1 MKESKVVDNMMQR
14 DYIRLTFNG
23 KTGAMSS
30 IENVRASVRILV
42 LGLISICFLTAAE
55 DPPSDPAIDGKIE
68 QGISLRQKG
77 EFLESISVFDEALN
91 QARLQNDWNAQV
103 ECLMNLGIL
112 RWNIGQV
119 KDSNEIFHQ
128 ALNLTQQLGLKDSEA
143 KCAAYLKI
151 YDGYV
156 RGKQACA
163 SGLHQDSIAQF
174 SAAIKLAR
182 SVSSPEHELKCLRQ
196 MSMNYLQTKMLDE
209 FKSLNM
215 EALDIARKINHFKE
229 ASKCLNNVGVYFYES
244 NNYSK
249 ALAYYW
255 QALSQLGEDASID
268 GDLSSILNN
277 IGAIFRELG
286 EYDKAIM
293 YINRALKIDRL
304 LADYDGISIELR
316 NLAATHRR
324 RAICSESVN
333 DLYLSLRLNLESLD
347 IAKKIKNKRYEIEA
361 MNNIGLA
368 YATNKDFT
376 QALEYFRRGIKE
388 AASIEYYSEACN
400 LYANMGFAFMEK
412 GSYGEAESSFLKG
425 FDAVRKAG
433 RYDVLWEIY
442 YGLGA
447 CFEKKGSYETAL
459 IYYGRAVDTIDFMRS
474 RLTTDDY
481 KVGFVRDKLKAYE
494 GLVNLLYKRKEQ
506 ENTIRYDTGIIEVLE
521 KAKARAFLEELSD
534 IEFRTIVSTDSEYRK
549 EEESLSRKISS
560 IITDLIRQD
569 LSRAQR
575 QKLLNQLE
583 LEEDEHVSLL
593 NRIKAEKTE
602 YAKIVPPKFTSVERL
617 QKQLLDEKSA
627 FLEYYLGEKKS
638 FGFLVTGDRF
648 ILRVLPPRAAIE
660 NSLRA
665 FMKLISS
672 PPRASFQGIPAA
684 KRIYSDLIYP
694 FQEGLTEKIT
704 HLIIVPDGILYYLPF
719 EVLVRDS
726 TNNSGPR
733 YLVELY
739 DISYAPSM
747 SSLAYLIEK
756 RPLEPHRKT
765 LLLVGD
771 PVYLSKNGKMLSR
784 RDRHEEALREIYLN
798 AGFDLSSLPYSKR
811 ELRQV
816 AHCFRDQ
823 EVDMLSQSRAN
834 EEDIKK
840 RALEEYRIIH
850 FACHGFLDEKAPKRS
865 ALVLT
870 LDDDPNEDGF
880 LQAREISSLRLNADL
895 VVLSACQT
903 GKGRLENGEGVLG
916 LPRSFFYAGARS
928 TISSLWKVN
937 DRSTSEIM
945 SDFYRHFA
953 AGQSKAKAL
962 RLAKLKLL
970 KSRFS
975 HPFYWAAFVLNGDYL
990 SKGK

>member
-1 MKESKVVDNMMQR
+1 
-14 DYIRLTFNG
+14 
-23 KTGAMSS
+23 MSS

-361 MNNIGLA
+361 MNKTVTFEAFNGRKFRFVSMVEPTLIKAWEICPIKSGVHREKLGGIRVHDVDMQTLKDIGIWDKLS
-368 YATNKDFT
+368 NEV
-376 QALEYFRRGIKE
+376 QKE
-388 AASIEYYSEACN
+388 VEQVIR
-400 LYANMGFAFMEK
+400 L
-412 GSYGEAESSFLKG
+412 
-425 FDAVRKAG
+425 AVR
-433 RYDVLWEIY
+433 
-442 YGLGA
+442 
-447 CFEKKGSYETAL
+447 
-459 IYYGRAVDTIDFMRS
+459 
-474 RLTTDDY
+474 
-481 KVGFVRDKLKAYE
+481 
-494 GLVNLLYKRKEQ
+494 
-506 ENTIRYDTGIIEVLE
+506 
-521 KAKARAFLEELSD
+521 
-534 IEFRTIVSTDSEYRK
+534 
-549 EEESLSRKISS
+549 
-560 IITDLIRQD
+560 
-569 LSRAQR
+569 
-575 QKLLNQLE
+575 
-583 LEEDEHVSLL
+583 H
-593 NRIKAEKTE
+593 
-602 YAKIVPPKFTSVERL
+602 
-617 QKQLLDEKSA
+617 
-627 FLEYYLGEKKS
+627 
-638 FGFLVTGDRF
+638 
-648 ILRVLPPRAAIE
+648 
-660 NSLRA
+660 
-665 FMKLISS
+665 
-672 PPRASFQGIPAA
+672 
-684 KRIYSDLIYP
+684 
-694 FQEGLTEKIT
+694 
-704 HLIIVPDGILYYLPF
+704 
-719 EVLVRDS
+719 
-726 TNNSGPR
+726 
-733 YLVELY
+733 
-739 DISYAPSM
+739 
-747 SSLAYLIEK
+747 
-756 RPLEPHRKT
+756 
-765 LLLVGD
+765 
-771 PVYLSKNGKMLSR
+771 
-784 RDRHEEALREIYLN
+784 YLN
-798 AGFDLSSLPYSKR
+798 L
-811 ELRQV
+811 
-816 AHCFRDQ
+816 
-823 EVDMLSQSRAN
+823 
-834 EEDIKK
+834 
-840 RALEEYRIIH
+840 
-850 FACHGFLDEKAPKRS
+850 
-865 ALVLT
+865 
-870 LDDDPNEDGF
+870 
-880 LQAREISSLRLNADL
+880 
-895 VVLSACQT
+895 
-903 GKGRLENGEGVLG
+903 
-916 LPRSFFYAGARS
+916 
-928 TISSLWKVN
+928 
-937 DRSTSEIM
+937 
-945 SDFYRHFA
+945 
-953 AGQSKAKAL
+953 
-962 RLAKLKLL
+962 
-970 KSRFS
+970 
-975 HPFYWAAFVLNGDYL
+975 
-990 SKGK
+990 

>member
-1 MKESKVVDNMMQR
+1 M
-14 DYIRLTFNG
+14 
-23 KTGAMSS
+23 
-30 IENVRASVRILV
+30 
-42 LGLISICFLTAAE
+42 
-55 DPPSDPAIDGKIE
+55 
-68 QGISLRQKG
+68 
-77 EFLESISVFDEALN
+77 
-91 QARLQNDWNAQV
+91 
-103 ECLMNLGIL
+103 
-112 RWNIGQV
+112 
-119 KDSNEIFHQ
+119 
-128 ALNLTQQLGLKDSEA
+128 
-143 KCAAYLKI
+143 
-151 YDGYV
+151 
-156 RGKQACA
+156 
-163 SGLHQDSIAQF
+163 SGLV
-174 SAAIKLAR
+174 R
-182 SVSSPEHELKCLRQ
+182 P
-196 MSMNYLQTKMLDE
+196 
-209 FKSLNM
+209 
-215 EALDIARKINHFKE
+215 
-229 ASKCLNNVGVYFYES
+229 
-244 NNYSK
+244 
-249 ALAYYW
+249 
-255 QALSQLGEDASID
+255 
-268 GDLSSILNN
+268 
-277 IGAIFRELG
+277 
-286 EYDKAIM
+286 
-293 YINRALKIDRL
+293 
-304 LADYDGISIELR
+304 
-316 NLAATHRR
+316 NL
-324 RAICSESVN
+324 
-333 DLYLSLRLNLESLD
+333 
-347 IAKKIKNKRYEIEA
+347 
-361 MNNIGLA
+361 
-368 YATNKDFT
+368 
-376 QALEYFRRGIKE
+376 
-388 AASIEYYSEACN
+388 
-400 LYANMGFAFMEK
+400 
-412 GSYGEAESSFLKG
+412 GEAE
-425 FDAVRKAG
+425 
-433 RYDVLWEIY
+433 
-442 YGLGA
+442 
-447 CFEKKGSYETAL
+447 
-459 IYYGRAVDTIDFMRS
+459 
-474 RLTTDDY
+474 
-481 KVGFVRDKLKAYE
+481 
-494 GLVNLLYKRKEQ
+494 
-506 ENTIRYDTGIIEVLE
+506 
-521 KAKARAFLEELSD
+521 
-534 IEFRTIVSTDSEYRK
+534 
-549 EEESLSRKISS
+549 
-560 IITDLIRQD
+560 
-569 LSRAQR
+569 R
-575 QKLLNQLE
+575 QKLLTQLE
-583 LEEDEHVSLL
+583 LEEDEHTSLM
-593 NRIKAEKTE
+593 NMIKTE
-602 YAKIVPPKFTSVERL
+602 LAESSGLASPEVISLKRIQEQY
-617 QKQLLDEKSA
+617 LDSCSGV
-627 FLEYYLGEKKS
+627 LDYYLGEKYS
-638 FGFLVTGDRF
+638 FGMFISNSNF
-648 ILRVLPPRAAIE
+648 ILRVLPPRAEIE